1 MLLALFDGYIHLFN
15 GFIIL
20 SVFGNCNIV
29 LYGVRRLKNI
39 ELIGDNIRLIRQKS
53 GLSQEQL
60 ALLSNMNTS
69 YIGQIERGEKNP
81 TVRTL
86 EKIAAAL
93 EISIT
98 DLFSSSDSP
107 KTSDSRSQNQQFL
120 AILTPEDIKRYMLR
134 ILKDEKNKP
143 QL

>member
-1 MLLALFDGYIHLFN
+1 M
-15 GFIIL
+15 
-20 SVFGNCNIV
+20 
-29 LYGVRRLKNI
+29 KNI

>member
-1 MLLALFDGYIHLFN
+1 
-15 GFIIL
+15 L
-20 SVFGNCNIV
+20 SVFENCNIV
-29 LYGVRRLKNI
+29 LYGVRSLRNI

-86 EKIAAAL
+86 EKIADAL

-98 DLFSSSDSP
+98 DLFASPDSP
-107 KTSDSRSQNQQFL
+107 KIGDSRSQNQQFL
-120 AILTPEDIKRYMLR
+120 AILTPKDIKRYMLG
-134 ILKDEKNKP
+134 ILKDEKNNS
-143 QL
+143 QF